1 MSSSRWLVL
10 AAVLAVGVVGSG
22 CGEVASPEAVELD
35 APREV
40 SATTD
45 DPIIVTVTWKPP
57 VRAEGVTGY
66 VVYRDGVEQGRAQA
80 GVQPRRFRDVGG
92 PLGSFGTPR
101 DVTAASDIEGVRLTW
116 SPASENVAPVGR
128 YTVRALYG
136 GQLGPKSNEAIGS
149 CPPPDLDTYELSRDD
164 GDTWEPTGKALSFLD
179 RDAPRAPVALGAATV
194 KWEDPRTLM
203 HVSLKSAPVVGE
215 VPAGQYRV
223 RARGKTA
230 ISLPSAPVEGR
241 RARGRDG
248 DLIFQWQRASVDVD
262 SAYRDVPSVTGRE
275 WVDRDVRPGK
285 FFWRAVVTSPWAT
298 GVSASASGEAFT
310 FTQMSLG
317 LGWARATCGV
327 RSDGQLRCWGSRLV
341 TSGIPSGSFKSVTV
355 ADDHACA
362 IRSDDRLIC
371 WGFVPEGSP
380 PVVPPGPSVELYKSL
395 VSRDGIDC
403 GILLDGTVN
412 CFGRYPVPPTTEHFK
427 SVVPGTWIGVH
438 ACGVRLD
445 DTLFCWG
452 TGAPQPPPSGT
463 FKAVESNYDTIC
475 AIRSD
480 DKLWC
485 WQEGRPI
492 APPSTSSFQSISL
505 GARCGLRTDGEL
517 ECWDN
522 VGHSGRGAFKTVF
535 FGYFNECG
543 ITPDDRIAC
552 WGSSEPPLTGPTPAL
567 PYLESARGMSAQ
579 HTVDR
584 GNVNETCR
592 LTVAG
597 RVVCDFYD
605 TTLMPAA
612 LFKDTFQWVGHTCAL
627 ATDQHVICWSEATKP
642 SATAR
647 FKQLFEGAASRRTCG
662 IDTDSKLS
670 CWGALQRFNDPLIGP
685 AEPTTDTFT
694 FAASGSDKVAAV
706 RSDGQVVEWGAG
718 SPPAGDLVGVV
729 AKAVALGGGGLRCV
743 IKLDDT
749 VSCSGIGGGSLP
761 ALSPPITSKFQRITI
776 GPSGAACG
784 VRTDGKLECWGRG
797 YVDDRLPDVTGTET
811 FKDVYLRS
819 DGSCALRNDDKLV
832 CWGNAT
838 SSLPTLAF
846 IPSAGPL

>member
-10 AAVLAVGVVGSG
+10 AAVLAVPSG
-22 CGEVASPEAVELD
+22 GCDDATEAVELD

-45 DPIIVTVTWKPP
+45 DPATVTVSWKPP
-57 VRAEGVTGY
+57 LRAQGVTAY
-66 VVYRDGVEQGRAQA
+66 VVYRDGVEQGRVKEGQL
-80 GVQPRRFRDVGG
+80 PRSFRDTGAPFG
-92 PLGSFGTPR
+92 DFGTPQ
-101 DVTAASDIEGVRLTW
+101 DVTAMSDVEGVRLAW
-116 SPASENVAPVGR
+116 SPGTANAAKVGQ
-128 YTVRALYG
+128 YTVRAQYG
-136 GQLGPKSNEAIGS
+136 TQLGPASNEAKGS
-149 CPPPDLDTYELSRDD
+149 FPPRELESYELSRD
-164 GDTWEPTGKALSFLD
+164 GGSTWQPVGKVLSFVD
-179 RDAPRAPVALGAATV
+179 RDAPRARVALGAATV
-194 KWEDPRTLM
+194 QWEDARTLM

-215 VPAGQYRV
+215 VPDGFYRV
-223 RARGKTA
+223 RARGKTN
-230 ISLPSAPVEGR
+230 ISAASEIVVAH

-248 DLIFQWQRASVDVD
+248 DLLFQWQRASVDVD

-298 GVSASASGEAFT
+298 GVSAAASGEAFT

-327 RSDGQLRCWGSRLV
+327 RNDGQLRCWGHFLV
-341 TSGIPSGSFKSVTV
+341 TSGIPAGSFKSVTV

-362 IRSDDRLIC
+362 IRSDDRLLC
-371 WGFVPEGSP
+371 WGFVPEGSA

-412 CFGRYPVPPTTEHFK
+412 CFGRYPVPPTTGQFK
-427 SVVPGTWIGVH
+427 SVVHGVWGGVH

-452 TGAPQPPPSGT
+452 TGGLQSPPSGT
-463 FKAVESNYDTIC
+463 FKAVDSDYDTIC

-480 DKLWC
+480 DKLSC
-485 WQEGRPI
+485 WQEGRPTV
-492 APPSTSSFQSISL
+492 PPSASSFRSISL
-505 GARCGLRTDGEL
+505 ASRCGLRTDGEL

-522 VGHSGRGAFKTVF
+522 VGHSGRSPFKTVF
-535 FGYFNECG
+535 FGYFNGCG
-543 ITPDDRIAC
+543 ITPDDHIAC
-552 WGSSEPPLTGPTPAL
+552 WGSAEPPLTGPTPAL
-567 PYLESARGMSAQ
+567 PFLDSVRGMSAQ
-579 HTVDR
+579 LAWSPSRVS
-584 GNVNETCR
+584 ETCR
-592 LTVAG
+592 LTLAG

-627 ATDQHVICWSEATKP
+627 ATDQHALCWAEPTQPPAS
-642 SATAR
+642 AR
-647 FKQLFEGAASRRTCG
+647 FKQLFEGTGSRRTCG

-670 CWGALQRFNDPLIGP
+670 CWGAWPRFSDPLVGP

-694 FAASGSDKVAAV
+694 FAASGPDKVAAI
-706 RSDGQVVEWGAG
+706 RSDGQVVEWIAG

-729 AKAVALGGGGLRCV
+729 AKAVSLGGGGHRCV

-761 ALSPPITSKFQRITI
+761 ALSPPITSQFQRITI